1 MDFLTLTARDGA
13 TVSICHQGAHVCS
26 WIPAGGSEQLFLSK
40 KSEYQE
46 GVAIRGGIP
55 VIFPQF
61 AGMGT
66 LPKHGFART
75 AEWKL
80 LQQQQTENGAAQAI
94 FNLKEN
100 IARLTIWPHVF
111 NAQLAVSVQGN
122 ALQVALSIENTG
134 DTTFSFT
141 SALHTYLA
149 VNDIRE
155 ARLCGLQGTHY
166 RDSLTGRNQCEEAA
180 EFLQIAGETDR
191 IYANV
196 PDQLRLQ
203 QAHQHLHIHTTGFA
217 DAVVWNPGQ
226 NASLKL
232 NDMEIDGDQRMLCV
246 EAANIMRPIS
256 LTPGES
262 WSGSQSFMVTYMK

>member
-26 WIPAGGSEQLFLSK
+26 WIPAGGTEQLFLSK

-61 AGMGT
+61 ASMGT

-80 LQQQQTENGAAQAI
+80 LQQQQTEDGAAQAI
-94 FNLKEN
+94 FYLKEN

-111 NAQLAVSVQGN
+111 NAQLAVSVHDN
-122 ALQVALSIENTG
+122 SLQVALSIQNTG

-155 ARLCGLQGTHY
+155 ARLRGLQGALY
-166 RDSLTGRNQCEEAA
+166 RDSLTGKSHCEETA
-180 EFLQIAGETDR
+180 ELLHIEGETDR

-196 PDQLRLQ
+196 SDQLCLQ
-203 QAHQHLHIHTTGFA
+203 QAHQHLHIHTTGFT
-217 DAVVWNPGQ
+217 DAVVWNPGPQ
-226 NASLKL
+226 AALKL
-232 NDMEIDGDQRMLCV
+232 SDMELDGDQRMLCV

-256 LTPGES
+256 LAPGEI
-262 WSGSQSFMVTYMK
+262 WTGSQSFMVTQIE

>member
-13 TVSICHQGAHVCS
+13 TVNICHQGAHVCS
-26 WIPAGGSEQLFLSK
+26 WIPAGSSEQLFLSK

-55 VIFPQF
+55 IIFPQF

-80 LQQQQTENGAAQAI
+80 LQQHHTEDGVAQAI

-111 NAQLAVSVQGN
+111 NAQLAVSVHSN
-122 ALQVALSIENTG
+122 SLQVALSIQNNG

-149 VNDIRE
+149 VSDIRE
-155 ARLCGLQGTHY
+155 ARLRGLQGTHY
-166 RDSLTGRNQCEEAA
+166 RDSLSGNKHCQETA
-180 EFLQIAGETDR
+180 ELLKIEGETDR
-191 IYANV
+191 IYGNV
-196 PDQLRLQ
+196 PDQLCLQ
-203 QAHQHLHIHTTGFA
+203 QPNQHLHIHTTGFN
-217 DAVVWNPGQ
+217 DAVVWNPGPQ
-226 NASLKL
+226 AALKL
-232 NDMEIDGDQRMLCV
+232 TDMELDGDERMLCV
-246 EAANIMRPIS
+246 EAANIMRPTS
-256 LTPGES
+256 LAPGES
-262 WSGSQSFMVTYMK
+262 WTGSQSFMVTKI